1 MTPLNQA
8 RFYLQQ
14 YYRDKSD
21 NVLPRCSAILL
32 HDDEKDLIEA
42 VVFFEDGKTTIE
54 HFFSASVFTTADHL
68 AEAKEALSRYY
79 QLYPENIHTYTAS
92 LDPSNPRSQS
102 AE

>member
-8 RFYLQQ
+8 RFHFQQ
-14 YYRDKSD
+14 NYRDKSD
-21 NVLPRCSAILL
+21 SIPPRCSAILL

-42 VVFFEDGKTTIE
+42 IVFFEGGKTTIE

-68 AEAKEALSRYY
+68 AEAKEALSRHY
-79 QLYPENIHTYTAS
+79 QLHPENIHTYTTS
-92 LDPSNPRSQS
+92 LDPSNPRSPS